1 MHGFRRRIGL
11 LWPVVGFLGSVAIAV
26 GATSY
31 LAHRPIPWW
40 WHVSLSGGRLGAA
53 HLFWGGVIALCIA
66 WLGVG
71 ARLGSGSERRI
82 RDVLMVAALWAL
94 PLVLGPALFSL
105 DMYSYLAQG
114 TLLHLGSNPYRIA
127 PVALRH
133 EIRSCSRPS
142 RRAGATRP
150 RRRAAVHRVGGGRR
164 RDRRLTLLLGVMLI
178 RAVELIGLALV
189 AVCLPRLARATG
201 ADPAIALWLALC
213 SPLVL
218 LYLVGGGHNDALM
231 VGLLVVGLTLA
242 VERRPLAG
250 IAVCSLAA
258 LVKLPA
264 AVAIVM
270 IIVCWVRA
278 DPREWWRA
286 VLGGVAVCAAVVLG
300 VGLLAGVGTS
310 WLSGNLLSSTES
322 LRMAL
327 TPATAFGDEV
337 SNLLRAAGITA
348 DTATLERTFVTVAT
362 WCVAAVGVILCV
374 RVSYQRLVRF
384 VGVLLVLAAVFG
396 PIAWPW
402 YLAWGTILLAA
413 DRDAQRSIW
422 LVLALLA
429 PGLLCDAGRSGG
441 DAPAARRA
449 GVQPLSRVAAVALIG
464 VARASADAGPRVDGC
479 AAGAFGDRGR
489 AMTGAGARE
498 RRLDLLTVALPTVLA
513 LVLAAVELTVRSLW
527 IDEAASV
534 AIASQHGSA
543 LWHAIAHDGGNMVAF
558 YLLLHVLIGWFGDG
572 EAVIRIPSVIATGAT
587 RRRRRRR
594 SGCACSTG
602 GWRSPRGAAGGGQPA
617 AHLLGPERPWLRA
630 DGGVRRRAP
639 TSPSP

>member
-1 MHGFRRRIGL
+1 
-11 LWPVVGFLGSVAIAV
+11 
-26 GATSY
+26 
-31 LAHRPIPWW
+31 
-40 WHVSLSGGRLGAA
+40 
-53 HLFWGGVIALCIA
+53 
-66 WLGVG
+66 
-71 ARLGSGSERRI
+71 
-82 RDVLMVAALWAL
+82 MVAALWAL

-133 EIRSCSRPS
+133 RDPLLFTTVSTSWRHTTAPY
-142 RRAGATRP
+142 GPLFTGL
-150 RRRAAVHRVGGGRR
+150 AAVAAAIAGSH
-164 RDRRLTLLLGVMLI
+164 LLLGVMLI

-300 VGLLAGVGTS
+300 VGLLTGVGTS

-348 DTATLERTFVTVAT
+348 DTATLERTFGTVAT
-362 WCVAAVGVILCV
+362 WCVAVVGVILCV

-384 VGVLLVLAAVFG
+384 AGVLLVLAAVFG

-429 PGLLCDAGRSGG
+429 PVFFVMPGGQVATPLPHAGQVFSLYLC
-441 DAPAARRA
+441 
-449 GVQPLSRVAAVALIG
+449 VAAVALI
-464 VARASADAGPRVDGC
+464 VWLVRRRTPARGS
-479 AAGAFGDRGR
+479 
-489 AMTGAGARE
+489 
-498 RRLDLLTVALPTVLA
+498 TVALRVHSA
-513 LVLAAVELTVRSLW
+513 
-527 IDEAASV
+527 IEA
-534 AIASQHGSA
+534 G
-543 LWHAIAHDGGNMVAF
+543 
-558 YLLLHVLIGWFGDG
+558 
-572 EAVIRIPSVIATGAT
+572 R
-587 RRRRRRR
+587 
-594 SGCACSTG
+594 
-602 GWRSPRGAAGGGQPA
+602 
-617 AHLLGPERPWLRA
+617 
-630 DGGVRRRAP
+630 
-639 TSPSP
+639 